1 MNSGTQ
7 LALLAIAL
15 IAFSDINNTAKRN
28 RYYAG
33 IRLRITK
40 VDMKDN
46 FVYVTFRIQ
55 NPNTDAVIIRS
66 IVGDLYVNNNKVGN
80 VSSFD
85 VVQVNGNAETY
96 ITLKVQVKIIN
107 TLVEWYKMFNNKK
120 LKITARFVGTMNM
133 NNQVVPLD
141 VIYAI
146 L

>member
-141 VIYAI
+141 VKYAI